1 MGNRCTGLTGGVE
14 SHIVD
19 DLSAFKLA
27 FRRHAAGVAV
37 VTGKT
42 PEGTPVGFTATSLAS
57 LAAVPP
63 LATFNMPRIST
74 AWPAIEGA
82 GPNSTEP
89 NSTDPNRDDPNR
101 DDPSGAAHVLIHLL
115 GARNRAL
122 AERLAGPHAERFAG
136 DHWAPGPLG
145 LPLLKDV
152 PAWMLGRVV
161 ARIPVA
167 DNAVVVVQIEDGG
180 LGAEDDALLYHERSY
195 QAPGGPLP

>member
-1 MGNRCTGLTGGVE
+1 MGHGRTGLTGGVE
-14 SHIVD
+14 PHIVD

-37 VTGKT
+37 VTGRT
-42 PEGTPVGFTATSLAS
+42 PDGTPVGFTATSLAS

-63 LATFNMPRIST
+63 LATFNMARIST
-74 AWPAIEGA
+74 AWPAIEGP
-82 GPNSTEP
+82 G
-89 NSTDPNRDDPNR
+89 
-101 DDPSGAAHVLIHLL
+101 PSGAEHVLIHLL

-122 AERLAGPHAERFAG
+122 AERLAGPHLERFVG

-161 ARIPVA
+161 ERLHVA

-180 LGAEDDALLYHERSY
+180 LGADDAALLYHERAY
-195 QAPGGPLP
+195 QAPGGPLV